1 MFFKDKELAKK
12 AAVLGVAFGLVASP
26 MAFAQTSIEL
36 NKDRSAGHDVMQ
48 PNSHN
53 TSGPAQYSAS
63 DLTRNE
69 GDTLD
74 YSTSS
79 SVSDSN
85 SVGTSKAGYDASE
98 LNRDEGDDLRW

>member
-74 YSTSS
+74 YST
-79 SVSDSN
+79 
-85 SVGTSKAGYDASE
+85 
-98 LNRDEGDDLRW
+98 

>member
-1 MFFKDKELAKK
+1 
-12 AAVLGVAFGLVASP
+12 
-26 MAFAQTSIEL
+26 
-36 NKDRSAGHDVMQ
+36 
-48 PNSHN
+48 
-53 TSGPAQYSAS
+53 
-63 DLTRNE
+63 LTRNE

-85 SVGTSKAGYDASE
+85 SVATSKAGYDASE